1 MTTCFRKKKQNNDR
15 VQWFIEMIIKRR
27 GETLDHSWKKWT
39 SQLQIKYAV
48 DFRMFTSREGKWRWK
63 NLYPYWSEMVWP
75 VVHWS
80 YPKRIMGWFFFLF
93 LCFFLIELILISY
106 TIHVK
111 FICSKQTLICACM
124 YWFRF
129 TYKNSECRTLAFS
142 FCDY

>member
-1 MTTCFRKKKQNNDR
+1 MIHRNDNKTEGGNSR
-15 VQWFIEMIIKRR
+15 PLMK
-27 GETLDHSWKKWT
+27 KKWT

-63 NLYPYWSEMVWP
+63 NLYPYWNEMVWP

-80 YPKRIMGWFFFLF
+80 YPKRIMGWFFFSVPM
-93 LCFFLIELILISY
+93 FFFWIELILISY

-111 FICSKQTLICACM
+111 FICSKQTLIRACM

-129 TYKNSECRTLAFS
+129 TYKNSECKTLVFS
-142 FCDY
+142 FVIISWWWHQENVVRSCS